1 MGDVYTAIFDL
12 DLSGITGFFCRKPV
26 QITQYGTH
34 HENFGVSAQVG
45 KGCSHFRG
53 QASNKLQNILKKC
66 QLNLYSNITYTSQ
79 NIYESQNSL
88 ELLKKTHH
96 TSISNTYVSFCKARC
111 LNYYWGSQRKIQT
124 MIKPLS
130 FVDQEM

>member
-1 MGDVYTAIFDL
+1 MGEVYTAIFDL

-88 ELLKKTHH
+88 ELLKKPT
-96 TSISNTYVSFCKARC
+96 TLQLVIPTFPFV
-111 LNYYWGSQRKIQT
+111 
-124 MIKPLS
+124 KPDALTTTGGLREKS
-130 FVDQEM
+130 GLL